1 MNFTKPLFA
10 ILILSASALQP
21 ALADPKDFKA
31 NLPRLE
37 TALETLVK
45 ESGVPGAAV
54 AIVKDGQV
62 VYMKGFGVR
71 QSGTN
76 EAVDLETVFQLAS
89 CSKPMT
95 STAVA
100 SLASKHSLSFDDPV
114 VKYLPEFRLKDD
126 WITQHA
132 TFRDMLAHHSGLPGF
147 AGDLLEELGFDRLT
161 IIQQLQFLP
170 QDYDF
175 RVGYAYTNYG
185 YTVGGEAAARAAG
198 LSYED
203 MMERE
208 IFKPLGMKSTSAR
221 FSDFERHPN
230 HAHTHILKA
239 GKASPTVRNADAQAP
254 AGGVSSSIRDMSQW
268 AKFHLDA
275 GAYQGKQLIA
285 SEALEQTYRI
295 HSLTKNNPG
304 DFSGKGYYG
313 MGWGVSYDD
322 KGRYRLS
329 HSGAFSKGARS
340 VVNLIPQEKLGV
352 VVLANA
358 FPSGLPEGIAA
369 GVVKLHDSGQV
380 DLDLMRQVDGQV
392 SKALSGFISAG
403 LPTPAYTSAA
413 LPLKTYVGEY
423 QHNYLGAAKVSM
435 DGERLVLQLGK
446 RKFALLPQSRDSFQ
460 AVILNST
467 AEIDPFLVTFL
478 VEPSGKTSG
487 FRQQGLDPIGTPY
500 FSRK

>member
-1 MNFTKPLFA
+1 
-10 ILILSASALQP
+10 
-21 ALADPKDFKA
+21 
-31 NLPRLE
+31 
-37 TALETLVK
+37 
-45 ESGVPGAAV
+45 
-54 AIVKDGQV
+54 
-62 VYMKGFGVR
+62 
-71 QSGTN
+71 
-76 EAVDLETVFQLAS
+76 
-89 CSKPMT
+89 MT

-100 SLASKHSLSFDDPV
+100 SLASKHALSFDDPV
-114 VKYLPEFRLKDD
+114 VKYLPEFHLKDA
-126 WITQHA
+126 WTTQHA
-132 TFRDMLAHHSGLPGF
+132 TFRDMLSHHSGLPGF

-161 IIQQLQFLP
+161 IIKRLQFLP

-198 LSYED
+198 LSFEE
-203 MMERE
+203 MMDRE

-221 FSDFERHPN
+221 FSDFEKSAN
-230 HAHTHILKA
+230 HAHTHLLKG
-239 GKASPTVRNADAQAP
+239 GKASPTVRNADPQSP
-254 AGGVSSSIRDMSQW
+254 AGGVSSCIRDMAQW

-275 GAYQGKQLIA
+275 GAHQGKQLVA
-285 SEALEQTYRI
+285 SEALEQTYSI

-313 MGWGVSYDD
+313 LGWGVSYDD

-369 GVVKLHDSGQV
+369 GIVKLHDSGQV
-380 DLDLMRQVDGQV
+380 DLDLMRKVDGQI
-392 SKALSGFISAG
+392 SKALSGF
-403 LPTPAYTSAA
+403 LPTNPTAPSNVLAA
-413 LPLKTYVGEY
+413 MPLKTYVGEY
-423 QHNYLGAAKVSM
+423 QHDYLGLTKVGLE
-435 DGERLVLQLGK
+435 GERLTLQLGK
-446 RKFALLPQSRDSFQ
+446 RKFALNPVSRDCFE
-460 AVILNST
+460 AVCLDSSS
-467 AEIDPFLVTFL
+467 EIDPFRLTFL

-487 FRQQGLDPIGTPY
+487 FRQEGLDPIGTPF